1 MKALVSPEEIVTDL
15 EDNDIGFRIA
25 EVCEKEF
32 EVAKP
37 LFWIIVEDYI
47 EADRYFYNNH
57 TKTVEKTPEIDPLE
71 EQEISDLE
79 ILPEEEEELLALLN
93 DESDEDNDDED

>member
-15 EDNDIGFRIA
+15 EDSQIGIRIA
-25 EVCEKEF
+25 DVCEKEF

-37 LFWIIVEDYI
+37 LFWITVEDYV

-71 EQEISDLE
+71 EQETSDLE
-79 ILPEEEEELLALLN
+79 ILPEEEEELLALL
-93 DESDEDNDDED
+93 DDDDDDDEE